1 MDEIL
6 RIVPMVLYFIIGLI
20 SLFMAIKNFF
30 SKSFLPFHEK
40 AAEKTWNELEDPLK
54 LLILTFMRITGLG
67 FLVLA
72 ILLLVF
78 PVVNYYHPTAFYN
91 YLIPV
96 IALLY
101 CFGLYLINYSLYKKT
116 KANTPWKGSLY
127 AMFMIT
133 IGIIISILN

>member
-20 SLFMAIKNFF
+20 SLRMAIKNFF

-40 AAEKTWNELEDPLK
+40 TAGKTWNEIEDPLK
-54 LLILTFMRITGLG
+54 LLILTFMRLTGLG

-72 ILLLVF
+72 ILLLVC

-96 IALLY
+96 IALIY
-101 CFGLYLINYSLYKKT
+101 CSGLFILNYLLFKRTNAK
-116 KANTPWKGSLY
+116 TPWKGSLY
-127 AMFMIT
+127 AMFLIT
-133 IGIIISILN
+133 AGIIISILN